1 MLRDLLPHTS
11 ETPSGVPD
19 EETYT
24 RYREASKALVEK
36 VMEAS
41 MDRNAID
48 RAGRELG
55 IMSPEGVLMF
65 DSEEDMTVL
74 MDYTLHECR
83 YKGKNAFER
92 YHEQVD
98 GDSGAGCAA
107 IDDLEREILAAR
119 VASSTSLFS
128 TASVSPETNSLQLED
143 LVQEGRIITLVDINL
158 SHSLTQP
165 VILFLRS
172 ITFEAGW
179 SASSGVSFSYPLK
192 LERELLRVWRVRGR
206 GLREH
211 ASARRFAALFRLSKT
226 KGYETL
232 YR

>member
-1 MLRDLLPHTS
+1 MPSDLLAHTS
-11 ETPSGVPD
+11 ETPSEVPD

-24 RYREASKALVEK
+24 RYREASKALIEK
-36 VMEAS
+36 VMETS
-41 MDRNAID
+41 MDRDAID
-48 RAGRELG
+48 RTGRELG
-55 IMSPEGVLMF
+55 IMSPDGVLIF
-65 DSEEDMTVL
+65 DSEEEMTVL
-74 MDYTLHECR
+74 MDYTLHEYR
-83 YKGKNAFER
+83 RKGKNAVER
-92 YHEQVD
+92 YQEQVD
-98 GDSGAGCAA
+98 ADSIA

-143 LVQEGRIITLVDINL
+143 LVQKGRIITLVDINL
-158 SHSLTQP
+158 SHSLTQR
-165 VILFLRS
+165 VILFLRP

-211 ASARRFAALFRLSKT
+211 ASARRFAAMFRLSKT

>member
-92 YHEQVD
+92 YHEQVG
-98 GDSGAGCAA
+98 GDSIAS
-107 IDDLEREILAAR
+107 DDLEREILAAR

-143 LVQEGRIITLVDINL
+143 LVQKGRIITLVDIGL
-158 SHSLTQP
+158 SHSLTQR
-165 VILFLRS
+165 VILFLRP
-172 ITFEAGW
+172 ITFESGW
-179 SASSGVSFSYPLK
+179 SASSGVSFSFPWK
-192 LERELLRVWRVRGR
+192 LDRELLRVWRIRGR